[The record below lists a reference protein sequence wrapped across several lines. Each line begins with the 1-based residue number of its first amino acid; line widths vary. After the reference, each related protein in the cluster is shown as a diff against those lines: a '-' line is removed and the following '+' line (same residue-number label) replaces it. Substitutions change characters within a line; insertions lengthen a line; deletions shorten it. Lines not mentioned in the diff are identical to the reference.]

1 MVRVLLFVHILCF
14 VRFESVNLH
23 FESAADQ
30 RRLAM
35 EGLSVKTDK
44 SSV

>member
-1 MVRVLLFVHILCF
+1 MVQVLLFVHILCF

-23 FESAADQ
+23 FESADQ
-30 RRLAM
+30 RGLAM
-35 EGLSVKTDK
+35 KGLSVKTDK